1 MKVKVIAWS
10 KCVVTGG
17 NKRLATA
24 DIAEQCRKT
33 HLNL

>member
-17 NKRLATA
+17 NERLATA
-24 DIAEQCRKT
+24 DIAEHGMVRAV
-33 HLNL
+33 